1 MAKTAPSNKN
11 ILVVAGDPSGDLHAA
26 DLIKALCAKDPEISV
41 TAIGGVRM
49 QEVSTHFIYN
59 LVSVGAVGFA
69 EPFKNFFLWLKLI
82 KLVRRYMEEKKPA
95 CVIAVDF
102 YGFNS
107 QVLGLAFHRK
117 IPAFYYVS
125 PQVWAS
131 RPGRAA
137 KIARLTREIFV
148 IFPFEEPLYKK
159 VKGNATFVGHPLL
172 DLMPEPAEKT
182 VPPADGAWKIGIL
195 PGSRKGEIARH
206 LPLFLNAF
214 YAIKEQHAKARA
226 YLFAVPEFPD
236 ELIVP
241 ELEKINKYW
250 SKDIE
255 IVREKDY
262 KVRAQLDF
270 AFTCSGTATLENGL
284 LGVPMAVAYQMGK
297 FTYAVAKRVVKTPY
311 ISLVNILLKKPAV
324 KELIQEKATVGNLA
338 QEAFSFIN
346 NPPRMQAA
354 RKELLGLR
362 QMLGSHGAAERAA
375 QKILTYLS

>member
-1 MAKTAPSNKN
+1 MAKIAPSNKN
-11 ILVVAGDPSGDLHAA
+11 ILVIAGDPSGDLHASN
-26 DLIKALCAKDPEISV
+26 LIKALRAKDQEISV

-49 QEVSTHFIYN
+49 QEVSSHFIYN

-82 KLVRRYMEEKKPA
+82 KLVRRYMDEKRPA

-102 YGFNS
+102 YGFNH
-107 QVLGLAFHRK
+107 QVLGLAAHRN
-117 IPAFYYVS
+117 IPAFYYIS

-137 KIARLTREIFV
+137 KIAKLTREIFV
-148 IFPFEEPLYKK
+148 IFPFEEALYKK
-159 VKGNATFVGHPLL
+159 VKGNATFVGLPLL
-172 DLMPEPAEKT
+172 DLMPEPGEKDA
-182 VPPADGAWKIGIL
+182 PPENGAWNIGIL
-195 PGSRKGEIARH
+195 PGSRKSEIARH
-206 LPLFLNAF
+206 LPLFIKAF
-214 YAIKEQHAKARA
+214 YRIKEEHPGARG

-236 ELIVP
+236 ENIVP
-241 ELEKINKYW
+241 ALESVEKYW

-262 KVRAQLDF
+262 KQRAKLDF
-270 AFTCSGTATLENGL
+270 AFTCSGTATLENAL
-284 LGVPMAVAYQMGK
+284 LGVPMAVAYRMSK
-297 FTYAVAKRVVKTPY
+297 FTYEVARRVVKTPY

-324 KELIQEKATVGNLA
+324 KELIQEKATVDNLA

-346 NPPRMQAA
+346 NPARMRAA
-354 RKELLGLR
+354 RRELTGLR
-362 QMLGSHGAAERAA
+362 DMLGSHGAAERAA

>member
-1 MAKTAPSNKN
+1 MAKIAPVNKN
-11 ILVVAGDPSGDLHAA
+11 ILIVAGDPSGDLHAA
-26 DLIKALCAKDPEISV
+26 NLIKALRAKDPEITV
-41 TAIGGVRM
+41 TAMGGVRM
-49 QEVSTHFIYN
+49 QEVCDRFLYN

-69 EPFKNFFLWLKLI
+69 EPLKHFLLWFKLI
-82 KLVRRYMEEKKPA
+82 KLLRRYMEDKRPA

-102 YGFNS
+102 YGFNH
-107 QVLGLAFHRK
+107 QVLGLAAHRK
-117 IPAFYYVS
+117 IPAFYYIS

-137 KIARLTREIFV
+137 KLARLTKELFV

-172 DLMPEPAEKT
+172 DLMPEPLKKDF
-182 VPPADGAWKIGIL
+182 PPADGEWRIGIL
-195 PGSRKGEIARH
+195 PGSRKTEIARH
-206 LPLFLNAF
+206 LPLFVKAF
-214 YAIKEQHAKARA
+214 YRIKEQHPKARA

-236 ELIVP
+236 ELLVP
-241 ELEKINKYW
+241 ALEAAEKYW

-262 KVRAQLDF
+262 AERARLDF

-284 LGVPMAVAYQMGK
+284 LGVPMAVAYKMQK
-297 FTYAVAKRVVKTPY
+297 LTYEIARRVIKTPY

-324 KELIQEKATVGNLA
+324 KELIQENATVDNLA
-338 QEAFSFIN
+338 QEAFSYIN

-354 RKELLGLR
+354 RKELTGLR
-362 QMLGSHGAAERAA
+362 AMLGERGAAERAA
-375 QKILTYLS
+375 ARIVSYLN

>member
-1 MAKTAPSNKN
+1 MAKIAPVNKN

-26 DLIKALCAKDPEISV
+26 GLIKALRAQDPEISV
-41 TAIGGVRM
+41 TGMGGVRM
-49 QEVSTHFIYN
+49 QEVSNRFLYN
-59 LVSVGAVGFA
+59 LVSVGAVGFT
-69 EPFKNFFLWLKLI
+69 EPFKHFLLWFKLI
-82 KLVRRYMEEKKPA
+82 KLLRRYMEEKRPA

-102 YGFNS
+102 YGFNH
-107 QVLGLAFHRK
+107 QVLGLAAHRK
-117 IPAFYYVS
+117 IPAFYYIS

-137 KIARLTREIFV
+137 KLAKLAKELFV
-148 IFPFEEPLYKK
+148 IFPFEEELYRK

-172 DLMPEPAEKT
+172 DLMPEPLKKEF
-182 VPPADGAWKIGIL
+182 PPKDGVWRIGIL
-195 PGSRKGEIARH
+195 PGSRKTEIARH
-206 LPLFLNAF
+206 LPLFVKAF
-214 YAIKEQHAKARA
+214 YRIKEVHPKARA

-236 ELIVP
+236 EHIVP
-241 ELEKINKYW
+241 ALESVEKYW

-262 KVRAQLDF
+262 AERAGLDF

-284 LGVPMAVAYQMGK
+284 LGVPMAVAYKMQK
-297 FTYAVAKRVVKTPY
+297 LTYEVAKRVVKTPY

-324 KELIQEKATVGNLA
+324 KEFIQEKATVDNLA

-354 RKELLGLR
+354 RKELTGLR
-362 QMLGSHGAAERAA
+362 AMLGERGAAERAA
-375 QKILTYLS
+375 RKILAHLS

>member
-1 MAKTAPSNKN
+1 MAKIAPSNKN

-26 DLIKALCAKDPEISV
+26 NLIKALRAKDPEITV
-41 TAIGGVRM
+41 TAMGGVRM
-49 QEVSTHFIYN
+49 QEVCNRFLYN

-69 EPFKNFFLWLKLI
+69 EPFKHFFLWFKLI
-82 KLVRRYMEEKKPA
+82 KLVRRYMEEKRPS

-102 YGFNS
+102 YGFNH
-107 QVLGLAFHRK
+107 QVLGLAAHRK
-117 IPAFYYVS
+117 IPAFYYIS

-137 KIARLTREIFV
+137 KLAKLTKELFV
-148 IFPFEEPLYKK
+148 IFPFEEAIYKK

-172 DLMPEPAEKT
+172 DLMPEPAAKDF
-182 VPPADGAWKIGIL
+182 PPANGEWRIGIL
-195 PGSRKGEIARH
+195 PGSRKTEISRH
-206 LPLFLNAF
+206 LPLFIKAF
-214 YAIKEQHAKARA
+214 YRIKEQHPKARA

-236 ELIVP
+236 ELLVTQ
-241 ELEKINKYW
+241 LEAVEKYW

-262 KVRAQLDF
+262 KERATLDF

-284 LGVPMAVAYQMGK
+284 LGVPMAVAYKMQRL
-297 FTYAVAKRVVKTPY
+297 TYAVAKRIAKVQY

-324 KELIQEKATVGNLA
+324 KELIQEAATVDGLA
-338 QEAFSFIN
+338 REAFSYIN

-354 RKELLGLR
+354 RKELIGLR
-362 QMLGSHGAAERAA
+362 TMLGSRGAAERAA
-375 QKILTYLS
+375 ARIVSYLS